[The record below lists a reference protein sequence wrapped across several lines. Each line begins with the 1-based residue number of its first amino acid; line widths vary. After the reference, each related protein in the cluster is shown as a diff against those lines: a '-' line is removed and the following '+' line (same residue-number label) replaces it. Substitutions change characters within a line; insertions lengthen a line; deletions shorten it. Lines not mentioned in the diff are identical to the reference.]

1 MLTEVFNNEFKLYLD
16 HKGINIDISM
26 FDLKLQ
32 TPQNFASY
40 NLAELDNNRISTFS
54 QMQAVPFISNRFAL
68 KRFLG
73 LSDEE
78 IQQNEALWREEND
91 EFFTGEPQDAAANM
105 RDAGITGAGI
115 SDDMTAT
122 GEDEIPEEPMDD
134 ANSALPTDAAAP
146 ATSPAAETAVG
157 A

>member
-1 MLTEVFNNEFKLYLD
+1 MLER
-16 HKGINIDISM
+16 GINVDTSM
-26 FDLKLQ
+26 FDLKFQ
-32 TPQNFASY
+32 PPQNFASY

-115 SDDMTAT
+115 TDDMAAT
-122 GEDEIPEEPMDD
+122 GEEELPEDPIDD

-146 ATSPAAETAVG
+146 AMSPAAETAIG